1 MEHVYSEILLGDMKA
16 VYVQDEETDSMELV
30 LLPEDVCYEPAH
42 KEKPYPDSLVQ
53 VKLAGDAYPNNYFSA
68 YYDTIDFD
76 LDIKDDDEPKS
87 LFFRITLYDG
97 SVYV

>member
-16 VYVQDEETDSMELV
+16 VY
-30 LLPEDVCYEPAH
+30 
-42 KEKPYPDSLVQ
+42 VQ

-76 LDIKDDDEPKS
+76 LDIKDDDEPNNS
-87 LFFRITLYDG
+87 G
-97 SVYV
+97 SAR